1 MSLSF
6 HSPPYPSNRM
16 PVLAP
21 NVVATSQPLAVQ
33 AGIDALRNGG
43 NAVDAAVAAAITL
56 TVVEPTSNGLGSDA
70 FCMLWDGERLHG
82 LNSSGRSPA
91 AASIDDFA
99 GRETMPLRGW
109 ESVTVPGCV
118 AAWTALSERFGQLPF
133 ERLFDAAIGY
143 AEHGFQVSP
152 RTALSWAR
160 APEQFAGIAEFAPF
174 LPGGRAPQAGER
186 FRFPEQA
193 ASLRRIAQ
201 SRGEAF
207 YRGELADQIEAAAI
221 RAGAKL
227 RAADLADHTAEWVTP
242 LTLDYH
248 AHSICELPPNGQGLA
263 ALIALGM
270 LDELGAADL
279 PLDSADSLHL
289 QIEAMKLAFADAHRY
304 IADPEALELPPEALL
319 APDYLR
325 RRAALISRE
334 AACDPAHGSPTT
346 SDTVYLTCADASGL
360 MVSFIQSNFHG
371 FGSGIVVPD
380 TGISLQNRAAGFCL
394 TPGHPNCFAGGK
406 RPYHTIIPGFVMQD
420 GRPRMS
426 FGVMG
431 GAMQPQ
437 GHVQMVLR
445 TIDHRQNPQTA
456 SDAPRWQ
463 VLAGKQVAIEPGF
476 DPSVLEELRRRGHEL
491 CSPERLDPAFSM
503 GGAQLIYRTG
513 DGYIAGSDHRKDG
526 LAAGF

>member
-1 MSLSF
+1 MPLTLT
-6 HSPPYPSNRM
+6 PPSSSTRM
-16 PVLAP
+16 PVLAE
-21 NVVATSQPLAVQ
+21 NIVATSQPLAVQ
-33 AGIDALRNGG
+33 AGIDALRACG
-43 NAVDAAVAAAITL
+43 NAVDAALAAAITL

-70 FCMLWDGERLHG
+70 FCILWDGKQLHG

-91 AASIDDFA
+91 AAGLDDFA
-99 GRETMPLRGW
+99 GRTEMPLRGW
-109 ESVTVPGCV
+109 ESVTTPGCV
-118 AAWTALSERFGQLPF
+118 AAWVALSERFGKLPF
-133 ERLFDAAIGY
+133 ERLFDAAIHY
-143 AEHGFQVSP
+143 AEQGFPVSP
-152 RTALSWAR
+152 RTAVSWAR

-174 LPGGRAPQAGER
+174 LPGGRAPKAGER
-186 FRFPEQA
+186 FLFPEQA
-193 ASLRRIAQ
+193 ASLRQIAE

-207 YRGELADQIEAAAI
+207 YRGELAEKIEAAAVL
-221 RAGAKL
+221 AGAKL
-227 RAADLADHTAEWVTP
+227 RATDLAGHTAEWVTP
-242 LTLDYH
+242 LALDYH
-248 AHSICELPPNGQGLA
+248 AHSVCELPPNGQGLA
-263 ALIALGM
+263 ALIALGI

-319 APDYLR
+319 TPDYLR
-325 RRAALISRE
+325 RRAALVSQDE
-334 AACDPAHGSPTT
+334 ARDPEHGHPAA
-346 SDTVYLTCADASGL
+346 SDTVYLTCADAQGV

-371 FGSGIVVPD
+371 FGAGIVVPG

-406 RPYHTIIPGFVMQD
+406 RPYHTIIPGFVMQN
-420 GRPRMS
+420 GQPRMS

-445 TIDHRQNPQTA
+445 TVDYQQNPQTA

-463 VLAGKQVAIEPGF
+463 VLAGKQVAMEPGF
-476 DPSVLEELRRRGHEL
+476 PPQVLEDLRRRGHEL
-491 CSPERLDPAFSM
+491 CSPEHLDPAFSM
-503 GGAQLIYRTG
+503 GGAQLIYRTEN
-513 DGYIAGSDHRKDG
+513 GYIAGSDHRKDG